1 MPQVPQWAM
10 PPEQKAREIPHV
22 STVTLRF
29 FQRIVRAYFRRHFRA
44 VMVQH
49 AERLADAQGPLIVY
63 ANHSSWWD
71 PMVSILLAQ
80 ALLPGRR
87 HYAPM
92 DEAALKRYPI
102 LGRLGIFPVEM
113 ASARGAAQFLRTS
126 QTILA
131 SGGVVWITPQGRF
144 ADPREVP
151 LLFKPGL
158 GALATRIAD
167 ATLVPLAI
175 EYTFWDERLP
185 ETLLRFGAPMR
196 IAPGVSTEAATQ
208 QLESAL
214 ADAMQELKTA
224 AIARDARAF
233 RVLLSGGRGTGG
245 WYGMGRRVRALV
257 TGKPLPIDHT
267 ERREQVASLDESLDP
282 TLRKKDLQ

>member
-1 MPQVPQWAM
+1 M
-10 PPEQKAREIPHV
+10 PPEQKAREIPKV
-22 STVTLRF
+22 SAVTLRF

-49 AERLADAQGPLIVY
+49 AEHLADTQGPLIVY

-80 ALLPGRR
+80 VLLPTRK

-92 DEAALKRYPI
+92 DAAALERYPI
-102 LGRLGIFPVEM
+102 LRRLGIFPVEM

-126 QTILA
+126 QAILE

-144 ADPREVP
+144 SDPREAP
-151 LLFKPGL
+151 LRFKPGL
-158 GALATRIAD
+158 GTLATRTPEV
-167 ATLVPLAI
+167 TLLPLAI

-185 ETLLRFGAPMR
+185 ETLLCFGQPIR
-196 IAPGVSTEAATQ
+196 IVPGVSTEAATQ
-208 QLESAL
+208 QLELAL
-214 ADAMQELKTA
+214 EDAMRELKAA

-233 RVLLSGGRGTGG
+233 RVLLSGGRGSGG
-245 WYGMGRRVRALV
+245 WYGLGRRVRALV
-257 TGKPLPIDHT
+257 TGKTLPIDHT
-267 ERREQVASLDESLDP
+267 ERREQPMSLDELRDQA
-282 TLRKKDLQ
+282 TRKKYLQ